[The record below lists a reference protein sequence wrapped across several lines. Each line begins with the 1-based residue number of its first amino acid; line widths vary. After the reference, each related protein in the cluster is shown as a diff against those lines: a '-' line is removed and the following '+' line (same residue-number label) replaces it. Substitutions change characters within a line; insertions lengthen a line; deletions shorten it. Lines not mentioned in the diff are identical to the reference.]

1 MNTNPLEEV
10 AAFPGDSEDS
20 MEDQPKSFGETGVSG
35 DNEAIRHLKES
46 IVQGEHWY
54 IALLEAIKRWTISQ
68 ESCNGRDYRYL
79 IADEAFD
86 WLLLAERLL
95 TEVADLVP
103 EEEVISLLFHGK
115 APLELPGEEFCRR
128 IGEAKYRAHLNYFYG
143 ITVEET
149 LLLAVEEETRKE
161 QRARALSEN
170 GHLSKEV
177 YDRVY
182 CTPMTELL
190 TKFRREKGSPKRNS
204 MELGELKEFT
214 YWLFKYR
221 LNNCDKARIASDTK
235 KALKELERQWSQK
248 KHQRDSNGEPILA

>member
-1 MNTNPLEEV
+1 MNTKPLEDV
-10 AAFPGDSEDS
+10 AAFPGDSEDD
-20 MEDQPKSFGETGVSG
+20 MEDQLQSFGETGVSG
-35 DNEAIRHLKES
+35 DNEAIRYLKES

-54 IALLEAIKRWTISQ
+54 IALLKAIERWTISE
-68 ESCNGRDYRYL
+68 ESYNGRDYRYL

-95 TEVADLVP
+95 ADVADLVP
-103 EEEVISLLFHGK
+103 EEEVISLLFNGK
-115 APLELPGEEFCRR
+115 APIELPGEEFCRL

-161 QRARALSEN
+161 QRARALTEN

-182 CTPMTELL
+182 GAPMADLL
-190 TKFRREKGSPKRNS
+190 TKFRRERCYLKRNS
-204 MELGELKEFT
+204 MELGEVKEFT

-248 KHQRDSNGEPILA
+248 KHGRDSSGEPTQA

>member
-1 MNTNPLEEV
+1 V
-10 AAFPGDSEDS
+10 AVFPGDSEDG
-20 MEDQPKSFGETGVSG
+20 MEDQLQSFGDTGVSS
-35 DNEAIRHLKES
+35 DNEAIRYLKES
-46 IVQGEHWY
+46 IIQGKHWY
-54 IALLEAIKRWTISQ
+54 IALLEAIERWTVSE
-68 ESCNGRDYRYL
+68 ESYNGRDYRYL

-95 TEVADLVP
+95 AEVDNLVP

-115 APLELPGEEFCRR
+115 TPLELPGEEFCQL

-161 QRARALSEN
+161 QRARDGA
-170 GHLSKEV
+170 
-177 YDRVY
+177 
-182 CTPMTELL
+182 PMAELL
-190 TKFRREKGSPKRNS
+190 TKFKIEKGYPKRNF

-235 KALKELERQWSQK
+235 KALQELERQWSQN
-248 KHQRDSNGEPILA
+248 KHRRDSNGEPTQA